1 MSLAKAFTTIS
12 GLTMLS
18 RVVGFIRDSMLA
30 AVLGAGPI
38 ADAFLVA
45 FRLPNFFRQF
55 FGEGTFNAAFV
66 PQYTKCL
73 KNDGKQGALLFAEQA
88 LAVLVTVLIPFLLLV
103 EIGMPY
109 VIHAFASGFGSK
121 PDVLALAIDFC
132 RITFPYLFFVSLV
145 TLLSSL
151 LNAHERFAVPA
162 SMPTLLNAVMIVAML
177 LRVGDAAVAGY
188 WLSWSITLA
197 GVLQLAWCWR
207 ACKKA
212 GVQPRLRRPALTP
225 EVRTMLRRMV
235 PVSLGAGGLYLSVII
250 DMQLASYL
258 DQGAISYLYFADRLN
273 QLPLGVIGV
282 ALGTSLIPL
291 LSKKLADG
299 DHQGS
304 HHIQNRAI
312 ELGLAITLPAAIGLL
327 LLAFPII
334 VTLFQRGKFLPTDAI
349 ATAATLQAYVIGLP
363 AYVLIKV
370 FTPGFY
376 AHGDTRTP
384 VKIALAGLGASL
396 ILKLLLIWP
405 MAQVGIA
412 LATALSS
419 WGNVAALAWLS
430 HKRGYWLGDFRLRNT
445 LQKIVIAALSMAL
458 LLALTR
464 PLLTPYLDGH
474 LLAKVIGL
482 GVIIAAASALYFL
495 LLGWM
500 RVYAWGDLARFN
512 PLKGKSKRKAKAS
525 NSNQNNTLEP

>member
-18 RVVGFIRDSMLA
+18 RVVGFVRDSMLA

-66 PQYTKCL
+66 PQYTQCL
-73 KNDGKQGALLFAEQA
+73 KTDGAQRALLFAEQA
-88 LAVLVTVLIPFLLLV
+88 LAVLVTALIPFLLLV

-109 VIHAFASGFGSK
+109 VIHAFASGFGQK
-121 PDVLALAIDFC
+121 PDVLAMAIDFC

-177 LRVGDAAVAGY
+177 LQLGDTAVAGY
-188 WLSWSITLA
+188 CLSWSITLA
-197 GVLQLAWCWR
+197 GVL
-207 ACKKA
+207 
-212 GVQPRLRRPALTP
+212 
-225 EVRTMLRRMV
+225 
-235 PVSLGAGGLYLSVII
+235 
-250 DMQLASYL
+250 QLASYL

-299 DHQGS
+299 DHLGS

-363 AYVLIKV
+363 AYVMIKV

-384 VKIALAGLGASL
+384 VYVALSALGASL

-430 HKRGYWLGDFRLRNT
+430 RKRGYWLPDFRLRNT

-458 LLALTR
+458 LLALGR

-474 LLAKVIGL
+474 LLAKVISLGL
-482 GVIIAAASALYFL
+482 IIAAASTLYFL

-512 PLKGKSKRKAKAS
+512 PLKRKAKAT
-525 NSNQNNTLEP
+525 NTNQTNTLES